1 MNPKPDFLGIQHASR
16 FQDYR
21 RKQSMNIPAS
31 LQNGPIYLDYNATT
45 PVDPAVV
52 EAMLP
57 YLTTHFGNPS
67 SSHSY
72 GYAAHQAVDMA
83 RAQVAHLLGC
93 APSEITFTGGGSES
107 DNLAIRGVALARR
120 SQGNHIITQATEH
133 PAVLNTCR
141 ALERLHGFRVTYLP
155 VDSEGRVNP
164 ADVEAAIDGS
174 TVLITVMHANNETGT
189 LQPLKEIAEI
199 AQRRGVLLHTDAAQ
213 SVGKI
218 ATRVNE
224 LGVDLLTI
232 AGHKVYA
239 PKGIGALYIRRGLQ
253 LEPVIYGGGQESG
266 RRAGTENVAY
276 MVALGTACE
285 LAHEQLVES
294 QARLRHLRDELH
306 HRLEQALPGHLS
318 LNGHP
323 GERLPNTLNISVEGI
338 VGEEVLAA
346 TPEIASSTG
355 SACHEG
361 STDPSPVLMA
371 MGQTRAHA
379 LGALRLTLGRWSSA
393 EDVEQAVRLLA
404 RSVDS
409 CSRKQ

>member
-72 GYAAHQAVDMA
+72 GHAAHQAVDMA

>member
-1 MNPKPDFLGIQHASR
+1 
-16 FQDYR
+16 
-21 RKQSMNIPAS
+21 MNIPAS

-72 GYAAHQAVDMA
+72 GHAAHQAVDMA

-285 LAHEQLVES
+285 LAQEQLVES
-294 QARLRHLRDELH
+294 QARLRHLRDELRY
-306 HRLEQALPGHLS
+306 RLEQALPGRLS

-338 VGEEVLAA
+338 VGEEVVAA

-379 LGALRLTLGRWSSA
+379 LGALRLTLGRWSTGD
-393 EDVEQAVRLLA
+393 EVEQAARLLA
-404 RSVDS
+404 RTIDS
-409 CSRKQ
+409 LTIKQ